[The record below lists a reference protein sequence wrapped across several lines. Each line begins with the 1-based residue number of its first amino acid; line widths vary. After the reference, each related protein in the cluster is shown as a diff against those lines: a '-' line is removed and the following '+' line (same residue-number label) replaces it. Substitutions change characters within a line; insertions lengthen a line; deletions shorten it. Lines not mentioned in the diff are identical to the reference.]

1 MNVSFWLQVTANIL
15 SCGEGNGNSNTP
27 VKYFAYKELEEN
39 FHMQEGSQ
47 RKLKFYTLCEETQP
61 GQFPKLDGFA
71 INFLLANQSRSVTVH
86 RIFFQVSSEDE
97 FEHNN

>member
-1 MNVSFWLQVTANIL
+1 MTANIL
-15 SCGEGNGNSNTP
+15 GCGDGSSGSNAP

-71 INFLLANQSRSVTVH
+71 INFLLANQSRYA
-86 RIFFQVSSEDE
+86 RIHDPLWLPSIGIE
-97 FEHNN
+97 FD